1 MTDLKIRV
9 FKGAESEPET
19 TVAIPDNL
27 LKVAR
32 KLIPKQAA
40 AALQDE
46 GIDLDE
52 PIKLSTNPEI
62 KGTLVVIEEH
72 GKSEKIEISPE

>member
-9 FKGAESEPET
+9 FKGAEAEPET
-19 TVAIPDNL
+19 TVKIPDDL

-40 AALQDE
+40 AAFQDK

-52 PIKLSTNPEI
+52 PINLSMNPEV
-62 KGTLVVIEEH
+62 KGSLVVIEEH
-72 GKSEKIEISPE
+72 GKSKKIEISLK